1 MTATDL
7 PFWRSSL
14 YVPVNVEKYVAKAHQ
29 RGADAII
36 LDLEDS
42 IPVAEK
48 AEARKLVPEAAAR
61 AGQNGAD
68 IVVRINRPLELAVR
82 DIEAAVCPAVK
93 ALLLPKIDSASHL
106 RLLGEVVSV
115 AEARAGI
122 AEGSIRF
129 IPMIETAEA
138 FPRAFE
144 IAAGHPRNIGLT
156 LGGEDFAM
164 ATGSLPDPDVFRYPK
179 QHIVFAASAAGVLPF
194 GLIGT
199 VATYSDLDAMRA
211 VIRESRRFGF
221 VGASCIHPSVVPL
234 LNEGFQPD
242 EGEVAGARRVI
253 EGFDEALRQGRAS
266 IQVDGKMVD
275 YPVVERAK
283 RLLERSERAR
293 QADAR
298 RSSA

>member
-14 YVPVNVEKYVAKAHQ
+14 YVPISVEKYVAKAHQ

-42 IPVAEK
+42 IAIAEK
-48 AEARKLVPEAAAR
+48 AAARKLVPEAAVR
-61 AGQNGAD
+61 AGQSGAD
-68 IVVRINRPLELAVR
+68 VTVRINRPLELAVR

-93 ALLLPKIDSASHL
+93 ALQLPKIDSASHL
-106 RLLGEVVSV
+106 RLLAEVTSV
-115 AEARAGI
+115 AEAKAGI
-122 AEGSIRF
+122 PDGTTKF
-129 IPMIETAEA
+129 VPMIETAAA

-144 IAAGHPRNIGLT
+144 IAAGHPRNIGLA

-164 ATGSLPDPDVFRYPK
+164 DTGSEPDPEIFLYPK
-179 QHIVFAASAAGVLPF
+179 QQIIIAAAAAGILPL

-199 VATYSDLDAMRA
+199 VANYSDHNAMRE
-211 VIRESRRFGF
+211 VIRQSRRFGF
-221 VGASCIHPSVVPL
+221 VGSACIHPDVVPL

-242 EGEVAGARRVI
+242 AEEVESARRI
-253 EGFDEALRQGRAS
+253 ITGFEGAVRHGRAS
-266 IQVDGKMVD
+266 VQVDGKMVD
-275 YPVVERAK
+275 YPVVERAR
-283 RLLERSERAR
+283 RLLARSKRAG

-298 RSSA
+298 QSSD